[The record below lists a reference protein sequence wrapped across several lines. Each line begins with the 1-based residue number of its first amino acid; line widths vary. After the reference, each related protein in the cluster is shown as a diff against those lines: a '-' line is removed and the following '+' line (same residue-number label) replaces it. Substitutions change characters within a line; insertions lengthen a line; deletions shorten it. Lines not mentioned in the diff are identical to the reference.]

1 MTQTQPQP
9 PPQSKNEEAE
19 TKVQSNLKYINKL
32 VFNTKK
38 RESLYL
44 VDKRLLF
51 DIDFEFPK
59 FFVNIY

>member
-1 MTQTQPQP
+1 M
-9 PPQSKNEEAE
+9 
-19 TKVQSNLKYINKL
+19 QSNLKYINKL